1 MLWFDYADI
10 FLRIPKSI
18 YLLFYDFS
26 TNYSKFS
33 KFTAKKITTKLEINF
48 RSLRYAKRDSGRTEG
63 LQIGPWPD

>member
-1 MLWFDYADI
+1 MLWFHYADI

-33 KFTAKKITTKLEINF
+33 KFNAKKVTTKLEIRF
-48 RSLRYAKRDSGRTEG
+48 RSLDFVKEG
-63 LQIGPWPD
+63 SEIFGAHK